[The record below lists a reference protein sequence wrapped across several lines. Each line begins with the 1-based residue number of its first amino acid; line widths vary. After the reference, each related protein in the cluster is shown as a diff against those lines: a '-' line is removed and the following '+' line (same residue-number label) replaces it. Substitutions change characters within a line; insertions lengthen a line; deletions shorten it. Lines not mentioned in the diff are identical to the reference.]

1 MCDFE
6 ALAGCCCL
14 LGLAAAAELECAAA
28 AELDWLW
35 SSSDEIEISLAGEL
49 LCENI
54 YWCVDACGFV
64 Y

>member
-1 MCDFE
+1 MCTFE
-6 ALAGCCCL
+6 ALAGCCCFACL
-14 LGLAAAAELECAAA
+14 PGFAADDDDAAAAELECAAA

-54 YWCVDACGFV
+54 
-64 Y
+64 